1 MEKKHL
7 AQEIV
12 KREWVLFDQ
21 VHNIGGRA
29 FCQDNWPAFYVMR
42 ISQFLAWN
50 KSILI
55 SYWNDL
61 TEAEQEG
68 RNPLSEKYGYM
79 MEVTSPEE
87 YDRIKD
93 QLPVC
98 SEGKKKL
105 VEEIVI
111 CHMTWMREVSLRYP
125 VLLGKGRPISEE
137 TGGWAAS
144 FETYLRGELYT
155 YSPKTLQL
163 YHQYIKELKMDGKN
177 LNAMI
182 LQNQMSYYGFN
193 SLEEAE
199 ARLSQKT

>member
-29 FCQDNWPAFYVMR
+29 SCQDNWPAFYVMR

-87 YDRIKD
+87 YDRMAA
-93 QLPVC
+93 
-98 SEGKKKL
+98 
-105 VEEIVI
+105 EEF
-111 CHMTWMREVSLRYP
+111 RA
-125 VLLGKGRPISEE
+125 LGE
-137 TGGWAAS
+137 
-144 FETYLRGELYT
+144 
-155 YSPKTLQL
+155 
-163 YHQYIKELKMDGKN
+163 
-177 LNAMI
+177 
-182 LQNQMSYYGFN
+182 
-193 SLEEAE
+193 SLEQALVPEE
-199 ARLSQKT
+199 PNPARLKWNC